1 MNYKEQARKRKGWL
15 GLKLKSERKRLG
27 ISLLD
32 FWAITDWDSGDVSN
46 FERNAVNEDMKLST
60 YLKVT
65 DLLDMMKN
73 SKNKREFADKLD
85 H

>member
-1 MNYKEQARKRKGWL
+1 MNYKDQANKVKCDL
-15 GLKLKSERKRLG
+15 GLQLKSERKRLG

-32 FWAITDWDSGDVSN
+32 FWAITDWDTGDVSN

-60 YLKVT
+60 YMKVT
-65 DLLDMMKN
+65 DLLDIMKN
-73 SKNKREFADKLD
+73 SKNKREFADKLN